1 MLKRQ
6 CVHSF
11 ACQLH
16 LLYLY
21 NLWYFKSLIHK
32 TQQSLGRVCSFMRKQ
47 PHSLLTCCP
56 HSTICR
62 QTHHYAQSTRML
74 TLGLRGSV
82 WTKQGSLSLVIYK
95 HNHAYSPSEGK
106 VALEITTPAHA
117 HCAPAPAGAPL
128 PQLLWAVAWVSLT
141 PCTLYCHVT
150 DSEHDLLNVTPLPS
164 AFACLGNAMC
174 LYSYKP

>member
-32 TQQSLGRVCSFMRKQ
+32 TQQSLGRVCSFTRKQ

-74 TLGLRGSV
+74 VLGLRGSV

-95 HNHAYSPSEGK
+95 HNRAYSPSEGK
-106 VALEITTPAHA
+106 VALEIKELPLCSHHASSCPLCSCTRWGSASSAALSGGMGVSNPLHSLLPHYWLRARPA
-117 HCAPAPAGAPL
+117 
-128 PQLLWAVAWVSLT
+128 
-141 PCTLYCHVT
+141 
-150 DSEHDLLNVTPLPS
+150 
-164 AFACLGNAMC
+164 
-174 LYSYKP
+174 

>member
-32 TQQSLGRVCSFMRKQ
+32 TQQSLGLCSFMRKQ

-56 HSTICR
+56 HSTTCR
-62 QTHHYAQSTRML
+62 QMHHSAQSTRML
-74 TLGLRGSV
+74 VLGLRGSL

-95 HNHAYSPSEGK
+95 HNRAYSPSEGK
-106 VALEITTPAHA
+106 VALEIKELPLCSHHA
-117 HCAPAPAGAPL
+117 RSCL
-128 PQLLWAVAWVSLT
+128 MLTVLLHLLGLCFLS
-141 PCTLYCHVT
+141 C
-150 DSEHDLLNVTPLPS
+150 SERWHG
-164 AFACLGNAMC
+164 CL
-174 LYSYKP
+174 